1 MTDSG
6 FKAEQINVLFNVK
19 TAKKHLQFGE
29 KKCKSML
36 ISNKNEVL
44 NSPLMVDKWAG
55 QHIENSASGNSDL
68 VETYKGLVQ
77 IEKTGTYKYL
87 GFMISSRG
95 DNLVN
100 INEMKSKSIWI
111 IRKIMN
117 RLNGQSLKQYY
128 FECAL
133 IFLNV
138 MLRSSILY
146 ECETYYN
153 LKER

>member
-1 MTDSG
+1 M
-6 FKAEQINVLFNVK
+6 
-19 TAKKHLQFGE
+19 
-29 KKCKSML
+29 
-36 ISNKNEVL
+36 
-44 NSPLMVDKWAG
+44 NSPLVVDKSAVK
-55 QHIENSASGNSDL
+55 HVENSASGNSDL

-111 IRKIMN
+111 IRKMMN

-146 ECETYYN
+146 ACETYYN
-153 LKER
+153 LKETEVRQIERIEECFLRKILKTTKGSYSIF